1 MPREKTRSRARP
13 VRGQSGHARPLAPGR
28 QRCASGPVQ
37 PGAPAWASKARK
49 SIAGA
54 ASSGPCGRFRRAG
67 PFTSITAQTALPGNT
82 APGVARPAALR
93 QPKSPT
99 RAPRIADRA
108 EEGGEDAQRKEGRK
122 PGKDRYQIL
131 LLPLGE
137 ARVKLPS
144 PAYEY

>member
-1 MPREKTRSRARP
+1 MRPQPGWRERSVFQVMVGFTIDVQGYNYGGQGLMRHGKMPPNANAILPSTVLEKVGEEGEEEKKRFKGGANDDVLHTI
-13 VRGQSGHARPLAPGR
+13 
-28 QRCASGPVQ
+28 ASG
-37 PGAPAWASKARK
+37 G
-49 SIAGA
+49 I
-54 ASSGPCGRFRRAG
+54 
-67 PFTSITAQTALPGNT
+67 
-82 APGVARPAALR
+82 ARPAALR

-122 PGKDRYQIL
+122 PGKDRNQIL